1 MSKSDGQR
9 AADLRR
15 ELAQHSYRYYVLA
28 DPLVPDA
35 EYDRLLRELQAIEAA
50 HPELVTADSP
60 TQRVGAA
67 PAKELGDVEHRLPLL
82 SLDNAFTDDEVAAF
96 DRRIRERLART
107 DPIDYACEPKFDGL
121 AVALT
126 YEDGVL
132 VRGAT
137 RGDGVRGEDV
147 TQNLRTL
154 RSVPL
159 RLDGESVPRMLEV
172 RGEVF
177 MPVAGFRRM
186 NAEAELRG
194 EKVFVNPRN
203 AAAGSLRQLDPRIT
217 ASRPLEIY
225 FYQIG
230 VIEGVERPAT
240 QTGALE
246 LLRTV
251 GLRTCP
257 ENRCVRG
264 VEGLL
269 QFYSSLGSRRS
280 TLPYEIDGVVYK
292 VDEVSLQE
300 RLGFVSRA
308 PRFAIAHKFP
318 ADEELTT
325 VRDVEWQVGRSG
337 ALTPV
342 ARLAPVFVGGVT
354 VSNATLHN
362 YDELQ
367 RKDVRVGDT
376 VVVRRAGDVIPE
388 VVRVLL
394 DRRIPTA
401 VAVSPPLRCPVCE
414 SPVIRVE
421 GEAVTRCS
429 GGFHCPAQRKES
441 IRHFAS
447 RRGMDIEGLGPKVIE
462 QLVDSGRVLS
472 AADLYGLDMASLTS
486 LDRMGEKS
494 AANLLEALQKSKR
507 TTLPRFLHAMGI
519 SGVGEASAL
528 SLATHFR
535 SLSALMAAGTEE
547 ILAVPDIGPV
557 IAQNIRSFFSDTQ
570 NEEIIDRLLAS
581 GIQFEEMAAP
591 ESGGVL
597 AGKVF
602 VITGTLDGMSR
613 EQAAQLI
620 RANGG
625 KVSTSVSEKTDF
637 LIAGNEPGSKLMKA
651 EKLSKTVLS
660 LTLLLELIES
670 LSSHRQHR

>member
-1 MSKSDGQR
+1 MSKSVGQR
-9 AADLRR
+9 AAELRR
-15 ELAQHSYRYYVLA
+15 ELGKHSYRYYVLA
-28 DPLVPDA
+28 DPQVPDA

-50 HPELVTADSP
+50 HPDLVTADSP
-60 TQRVGAA
+60 TQRVGSE
-67 PAKELGDVEHRLPLL
+67 PAKELGEVEHRLPLL
-82 SLDNAFTDDEVAAF
+82 SLDNAFSDDEVVAF
-96 DRRIRERLART
+96 DRRIRERLARV

-126 YEDGVL
+126 YEHGML

-159 RLDGESVPRMLEV
+159 RLDGESVPKVLEV

-194 EKVFVNPRN
+194 DKVFVNPRN
-203 AAAGSLRQLDPRIT
+203 AAAGSLRQLDPKIT

-230 VIEGVERPAT
+230 VIEGADRPAT

-246 LLRTV
+246 LMRSL

-269 QFYSSLGSRRS
+269 QFYRSLGSRRG

-362 YDELQ
+362 HDELQ
-367 RKDVRVGDT
+367 RKDVRIGDT

-388 VVRVLL
+388 IVRVLL
-394 DRRIPTA
+394 DRRIPNA

-414 SPVIRVE
+414 SPVIRTE

-447 RRGMDIEGLGPKVIE
+447 RRAMDIEGLGPKVIE
-462 QLVDSGRVLS
+462 QLVDAGRVLS
-472 AADLYGLDMASLTS
+472 AADLYDLDMASLTS
-486 LDRMGEKS
+486 LDRIGEKS
-494 AANLLEALQKSKR
+494 AANLLKALQKSKR
-507 TTLPRFLHAMGI
+507 TTLPRFLHALGI

-528 SLATHFR
+528 SVATHFR
-535 SLSALMAAGTEE
+535 SLDALMAAGTDE
-547 ILAVPDIGPV
+547 IVAVPDIGPV
-557 IAQNIRSFFSDTQ
+557 MGQNITSFFSDAE
-570 NEEIIDRLLAS
+570 NRKIIARLLAA
-581 GIQFEEMAAP
+581 GIQFDEVPKPQKQGA
-591 ESGGVL
+591 L

-613 EQAAQLI
+613 EEAADRI
-620 RANGG
+620 RAKGG
-625 KVSTSVSEKTDF
+625 NVTSSVSKKTDF
-637 LIAGNEPGSKLMKA
+637 LLAGAAAGTKLQKA
-651 EKLSKTVLS
+651 EMLSVPILDQKTF
-660 LTLLLELIES
+660 IEMT
-670 LSSHRQHR
+670 RE